1 MFKGIG
7 RGGEICFFRIITYLN
22 KKKTNGLKS
31 SSFNIVEEQNG
42 IFRIDLTGRIDFQTS
57 SSILKVIVEEIK
69 SKSPDLLSINLEKTT
84 YFDDYGLL
92 VLNELKLL
100 MKEFKG
106 NFKIVDP
113 HQKADKLLSFIDFEK
128 IDKSYEVFE
137 TKQDNLIIRLG
148 QSILLHVLNI
158 KSMISFLGSV
168 VISLNKAAFRPS
180 SLRINDTIIA
190 MEKTGVNA
198 LPIIALISF
207 LLGLVIAFMSSLQLK
222 QFGANIYV
230 ASLVSIAMVSELG
243 PIMTAIVVAGRS
255 GSAFAAEIG
264 TMKISEEIDALTTMG
279 FDTVLFL
286 AIPRIVASLIVVPVL
301 TLFSDIFGVLGGLV
315 VGVSLLNLTMTS
327 YISNTLDALALF
339 DILWGIMK
347 SITFA
352 VLISWIGCLR
362 GFQAKGGADSVGN
375 AATSAVVSGIF
386 LVILFDSFFAVIR
399 SYL

>member
-1 MFKGIG
+1 M
-7 RGGEICFFRIITYLN
+7 
-22 KKKTNGLKS
+22 KS
-31 SSFNIVEEQNG
+31 SSFEIVEEQNG
-42 IFRIDLTGRIDFQTS
+42 NLIVNLIGRMDFQTS
-57 SSILKVIVEEIK
+57 SPLMKALIEEINAR
-69 SKSPDLLSINLEKTT
+69 SPESLFVNLEKTS

-92 VLNELKLL
+92 VLNEIKML
-100 MKEFKG
+100 MEKFKG
-106 NFKIVDP
+106 NFKIIDP
-113 HQKADKLLSFIDFEK
+113 DRKADKILSFIDIEK
-128 IDKSYEVFE
+128 LNKAPHAPEL
-137 TKQDNLIIRLG
+137 KHDNLVMQIG
-148 QSILLHVLNI
+148 QSALSEAFNI

-168 VISLNKAAFRPS
+168 VIAFSKAFFRPS
-180 SLRINDTIIA
+180 SLRTGDTVIA

-198 LPIIALISF
+198 MPIVALISF

-279 FDTVLFL
+279 FDPVLFL
-286 AIPRIVASLIVVPVL
+286 AVPRILASFIVMPVL
-301 TLFSDIFGVLGGLV
+301 TLFSDLFGVIGGLV
-315 VGVSLLNLTMTS
+315 VGVSMLNLTASS
-327 YISNTLDALALF
+327 YISNTLDALMLF

-347 SITFA
+347 SLVFA
-352 VLISWIGCLR
+352 VLISWVGCLR

-386 LVILFDSFFAVIR
+386 LIVLFDSFFAVIR